1 MEERLMGRICGIDLG
16 TTNSLIGHGDELY
29 TGLVSSS
36 VDVSKKAQV
45 SRDVV
50 SKDIVSSYK
59 INMTTGSSGKLP
71 IACSAIILRDLV
83 NKASM
88 RTGEYI
94 EDIVVSVPAKFSHT
108 QRQAVWDAAEQAGL
122 TMHGLINEP
131 TAAALYV
138 CRDLKDLVVVYD
150 LGGGTFD
157 VTILDSRVGNYF
169 VVATDG
175 DGHLAGDNFDRA
187 LANKAMTD
195 CKVKMR
201 FRSADSVK
209 VLVSKVR
216 LAKEALQKTGLEQYV
231 DMDIMGVDG
240 AWKLTKEDYVSIM
253 KQIFAPTIKLTK
265 QLIQTNLMESE
276 KPKIVFVG
284 GSTEC
289 PYLREWVMEET
300 GLESIPCD
308 VPADL
313 IVAKGVALYAEM
325 VENGTAES
333 EVDDVTKCL
342 CIENSLG
349 MAEVIIEKNTVIPV
363 TEIKVFDN
371 TEDTRYLNVNLYQG
385 DSILCSENE
394 YVGTLVYDYG
404 EVMPAHTGLVEI
416 EITVDRNG
424 RISLSCTNIM
434 TNDTQQIKLVM
445 K

>member
-1 MEERLMGRICGIDLG
+1 MGMICGIDLG
-16 TTNSLIGHGDELY
+16 TTNSLIGHGGELY

-45 SRDVV
+45 DRDVV

-59 INMTTGSSGKLP
+59 VNMTTGSSGKLP
-71 IACSAIILRDLV
+71 IACSSIILRDLV

-88 RTGEYI
+88 RTGQYI

-131 TAAALYV
+131 TAAAIYV
-138 CRDLKDLVVVYD
+138 CKDVKDLVVVYD

-175 DGHLAGDNFDRA
+175 DGHLAGDNFDKA
-187 LANKAMTD
+187 LVNKALND

-201 FRSADSVK
+201 FRSVDALK
-209 VLVSKVR
+209 MLTSKMR
-216 LAKEALQKTGLEQYV
+216 IAKETLQKTGLDQYI
-231 DMDIMGVDG
+231 DMHVVGVDG
-240 AWKLTKEDYVSIM
+240 EWKLTKDTYITIM
-253 KQIFAPTIKLTK
+253 KDVFAPTVKLTK
-265 QLIQTNLMESE
+265 QIIQTNLTELE
-276 KPKIVFVG
+276 KPKLVIVG
-284 GSTEC
+284 GSTAC
-289 PYLREWVMEET
+289 PFLKQWVKEET
-300 GLESIPCD
+300 GLEDIPCD
-308 VPADL
+308 VQPDL

-325 VENGTAES
+325 VENGTAET

-342 CIENSLG
+342 CIENELG
-349 MAEVIIEKNTVIPV
+349 MAEVIIEKNTIIPI
-363 TEIKVFDN
+363 TEVKVFDN
-371 TEDTRYLNVNLYQG
+371 TEDTQYLNVNLYQG
-385 DSILCSENE
+385 DSILCSEND

-404 EVMPAHTGLVEI
+404 EVRPAHTGIVEI

-424 RISLSCTNIM
+424 RISLSCTDIT
-434 TNDTQQIKLVM
+434 TNDTQQINLVM

>member
-1 MEERLMGRICGIDLG
+1 MGMICGIDLG

-45 SRDVV
+45 DRDVV

-59 INMTTGSSGKLP
+59 VNMTTGSSGKLP
-71 IACSAIILRDLV
+71 IACSSIILRDLV

-88 RTGEYI
+88 RTGQYI

-131 TAAALYV
+131 TAAAIYV
-138 CRDLKDLVVVYD
+138 CKDVKDLVVVYD

-175 DGHLAGDNFDRA
+175 DGHLAGDNFDKA
-187 LANKAMTD
+187 LVNKALND

-201 FRSADSVK
+201 FRSADALK
-209 VLVSKVR
+209 MLTSKMR
-216 LAKEALQKTGLEQYV
+216 IAKETLQKTGLDQYI
-231 DMDIMGVDG
+231 DMHVVGVDG
-240 AWKLTKEDYVSIM
+240 EWKLTKDTYIAIM
-253 KQIFAPTIKLTK
+253 KDVFAPTVKLTK
-265 QLIQTNLMESE
+265 QIIQTNLMESE
-276 KPKIVFVG
+276 KPKLVFVG
-284 GSTEC
+284 GSTAC
-289 PYLREWVMEET
+289 PFLKQWVKEET
-300 GLESIPCD
+300 GLEDIPCD
-308 VPADL
+308 VQPDL
-313 IVAKGVALYAEM
+313 IVAKGVALYAAM
-325 VENGTAES
+325 VENGTAET

-342 CIENSLG
+342 CIENELG
-349 MAEVIIEKNTVIPV
+349 MAEVIIEKNTIIPV
-363 TEIKVFDN
+363 TEVKVFDN
-371 TEDTRYLNVNLYQG
+371 TEDTQYLNVNLYQG
-385 DSILCSENE
+385 DSILCSEND

-404 EVMPAHTGLVEI
+404 EVRPAHTGIVEI

-424 RISLSCTNIM
+424 RISLSCTDIT
-434 TNDTQQIKLVM
+434 TNDTQQINLVM

>member
-1 MEERLMGRICGIDLG
+1 MGMICGIDLG
-16 TTNSLIGHGDELY
+16 TTNSLIGHGGELY

-45 SRDVV
+45 DRDVV

-59 INMTTGSSGKLP
+59 VNMTTGSSGKLP
-71 IACSAIILRDLV
+71 IACSSIILRDLV

-88 RTGEYI
+88 RTGQYI

-131 TAAALYV
+131 TAAAIYV
-138 CRDLKDLVVVYD
+138 CKDVKDLVVVYD

-175 DGHLAGDNFDRA
+175 DGHLAGDNFDKA
-187 LANKAMTD
+187 LVNKALND

-201 FRSADSVK
+201 FRSVDALK
-209 VLVSKVR
+209 MLTSKMR
-216 LAKEALQKTGLEQYV
+216 IAKETLQKTGLDQYI
-231 DMDIMGVDG
+231 DMHVVGVDG
-240 AWKLTKEDYVSIM
+240 EWKLTKDTYITIM
-253 KQIFAPTIKLTK
+253 KDVFAPTVKLTK
-265 QLIQTNLMESE
+265 QIIQTNLTELE
-276 KPKIVFVG
+276 KPKLVFVG
-284 GSTEC
+284 GSTAC
-289 PYLREWVMEET
+289 PFLKQWVKEET
-300 GLESIPCD
+300 GLEDIPCD
-308 VPADL
+308 VQPDL

-325 VENGTAES
+325 VENGTAET

-342 CIENSLG
+342 CIENELG
-349 MAEVIIEKNTVIPV
+349 MAEVIIEKNTIIPI
-363 TEIKVFDN
+363 TEVKVFDN
-371 TEDTRYLNVNLYQG
+371 TEDTQYLNVNLYQG
-385 DSILCSENE
+385 DSILCSEND

-404 EVMPAHTGLVEI
+404 EVRPAHTGIVEI

-424 RISLSCTNIM
+424 RISLSCTDIT
-434 TNDTQQIKLVM
+434 TNDTQQINLVM

>member
-1 MEERLMGRICGIDLG
+1 MGMICGIDLG

-45 SRDVV
+45 DRDVV

-59 INMTTGSSGKLP
+59 VNMTTGSSGKLP
-71 IACSAIILRDLV
+71 IACSSIILRDLV

-88 RTGEYI
+88 RTGQYI

-131 TAAALYV
+131 TAAAIYV
-138 CRDLKDLVVVYD
+138 CKDVKDLVVVYD

-175 DGHLAGDNFDRA
+175 DGHLAGDNFDKA
-187 LANKAMTD
+187 LVNKALND

-201 FRSADSVK
+201 FRSADTIK
-209 VLVSKVR
+209 LLTSKMR
-216 LAKEALQKTGLEQYV
+216 IAKETLQKTGLDQYI
-231 DMDIMGVDG
+231 DMSIVGVNG
-240 AWKLTKEDYVSIM
+240 EWKLTKDTYITIM
-253 KQIFAPTIKLTK
+253 KDVFAPTVKLTK
-265 QLIQTNLMESE
+265 QIIQTNLMESE
-276 KPKIVFVG
+276 KPKLVFVG
-284 GSTEC
+284 GSTAC
-289 PYLREWVMEET
+289 PFLKQWVKEET
-300 GLESIPCD
+300 GLEDIPCD
-308 VPADL
+308 VQPDL

-325 VENGTAES
+325 VENGTAET

-342 CIENSLG
+342 CIENELG
-349 MAEVIIEKNTVIPV
+349 MAEVIIEKNTIVPV
-363 TEIKVFDN
+363 TEVKVFDN
-371 TEDTRYLNVNLYQG
+371 TEDTQFLNVNLYQG
-385 DSILCSENE
+385 DSILCSEND

-404 EVMPAHTGLVEI
+404 EVRPAHTGIVEI

-424 RISLSCTNIM
+424 RISLSCTDIT
-434 TNDTQQIKLVM
+434 TNDTQQINLVM